1 MATETSSIDDI
12 LTASMN
18 EKTPVAPEQQAEEV
32 SEDVEDIKQEAEESP
47 TAEASET
54 NEYGD
59 EEKTPEKAVDE
70 YGNETAAPRVY
81 SEEEVNER
89 INAAIRDRLSRM
101 ERNQQPQ
108 QHQQMQQQTQQGFQ
122 YDENSQESWQQQ
134 LESFVEQTYYKIN
147 EKQAQQSQR
156 AREQQAYEEHGQKF
170 REGAAKFADF
180 EKVVASQPITDAMT
194 LATRAM
200 KDPAAFLYAASKRAP
215 QELERI
221 SKIPD
226 QYVQIAEMAKLEV
239 SMKQQKPMTKTPRP
253 VSRTQEDA
261 TIAHKSDKQPSIEDL
276 IARDAA
282 KRLALQKKRRG

>member
-18 EKTPVAPEQQAEEV
+18 EKMPSAPEQKAEEI
-32 SEDVEDIKQEAEESP
+32 EEEIQEIEEENESP
-47 TAEASET
+47 AVEASET
-54 NEYGD
+54 NEYG
-59 EEKTPEKAVDE
+59 EEQKPAEKTVDD
-70 YGNETAAPRVY
+70 YGNDVAPPRVY
-81 SEEEVNER
+81 SEDEVNER

-101 ERNQQPQ
+101 ERNQQPA
-108 QHQQMQQQTQQGFQ
+108 QHQQMQQQTQQGFN
-122 YDENSQESWQQQ
+122 YDENSPESWQQQ

-147 EKQAQQSQR
+147 QKQAYQSQQ

-170 REGAAKFADF
+170 REGASKFADF

-200 KDPAAFLYAASKRAP
+200 KDPAAFIYAASKRAP

-226 QYVQIAEMAKLEV
+226 QWVQVAEMAKLEER
-239 SMKQQKPMTKTPRP
+239 MKQQKPSTKAPRP
-253 VSRTQEDA
+253 IGRTSEDA
-261 TIAHKSDKQPSIEDL
+261 TIAHKSNKQPSIEEL
-276 IARDAA
+276 IAKDAA
-282 KRLALQKKRRG
+282 KRLAIQKKYRG